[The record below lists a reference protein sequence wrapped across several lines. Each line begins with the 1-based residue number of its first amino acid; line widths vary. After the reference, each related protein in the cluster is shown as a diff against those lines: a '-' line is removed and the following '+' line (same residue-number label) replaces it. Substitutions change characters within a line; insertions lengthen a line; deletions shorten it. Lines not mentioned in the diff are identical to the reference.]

1 MKLRKPDEMER
12 SHNLNSARNAF
23 IFYTIALLI
32 WAAYDFILT
41 GNLSWQVTILLIG
54 TAIFWWSRVVLYRNT
69 ENNTNGLVQSKLILF
84 IVFYLVLFL
93 VIIFLGSH
101 YF

>member
-32 WAAYDFILT
+32 WAA
-41 GNLSWQVTILLIG
+41 
-54 TAIFWWSRVVLYRNT
+54 
-69 ENNTNGLVQSKLILF
+69 
-84 IVFYLVLFL
+84 
-93 VIIFLGSH
+93 
-101 YF
+101 